1 MVCRGTSFSSWGES
15 GRFNRTRTEVRPRS
29 DRQPVCERMRRVLM
43 LQNLAGFPSRSSVRY
58 ATSLAL
64 AIKGVGGFEL
74 GSPEVRPPAFGRRVA
89 GEANASRWGRLVRY
103 PRTIRRLRLEKEHD
117 VTHVIDHS
125 HANLL
130 GACEPRR
137 SVVTLHDVIPML
149 SALGELDFDRGRL
162 VKLTFGRKLRRI
174 ERCARIIVPSE
185 ATKRQALRFLDIKPQ
200 RVVVVPHGVE
210 LGPDSFTHEGP
221 DGERER
227 VLARYGIDPRKKVV
241 LHVCTRN
248 RYKNSPAVL
257 RMLAKLPKDVALF
270 RVGGP
275 LFDDEA
281 DLARELG
288 VTDRVVDA
296 GRVPSDDGL
305 AACYRASD
313 VFVFPSTFEGFGWPP
328 LEAMAC
334 GTPVVTSN
342 AASLPEVAGDAG
354 VQVDPKDDAALADA
368 VRRVLDDP
376 EERTLRREA
385 GLERAKTFTWEAC
398 ARKTLDV
405 YEAVAREADK
415 AGVGF

>member
-1 MVCRGTSFSSWGES
+1 M
-15 GRFNRTRTEVRPRS
+15 
-29 DRQPVCERMRRVLM
+29 
-43 LQNLAGFPSRSSVRY
+43 RY
-58 ATSLAL
+58 AASLAS
-64 AIKGVGGFEL
+64 AIEEVGSVHL
-74 GSPEVRPPAFGRRVA
+74 VTPEVGPPALVMRVA
-89 GEANASRWGRLVRY
+89 GTANASRWGRLVRY
-103 PRTIRRLRLEKEHD
+103 PRVIRRLRAGGRGGGFD
-117 VTHVIDHS
+117 VTHVVDHS

-185 ATKRQALRFLDIKPQ
+185 ATKRQALRFLDIEPE

-210 LGPDSFTHEGP
+210 LGPASFTDHGP

-227 VLARYGIDPRKKVV
+227 VLATYGIDPARKVV

-257 RMLAKLPKDVALF
+257 RMLSRLPGEVVLL

-275 LFDDEA
+275 LFEDEA
-281 DLARELG
+281 ALAKELG
-288 VTDRVVDA
+288 VADRVVEA
-296 GRVPSDDGL
+296 GRVPGDDGL
-305 AACYRASD
+305 AACYRAAD

-342 AASLPEVAGDAG
+342 AASLPEVVGVRGEAG
-354 VQVDPKDDAALADA
+354 VQVDPHDDAGLAEA
-368 VRRVLDDP
+368 VRRLLDDP
-376 EERTLRREA
+376 EEHARRREA
-385 GLERAKTFTWEAC
+385 GLARAKTFSWEAC
-398 ARKTLDV
+398 ALKTLDV
-405 YEAVAREADK
+405 YEAVSREADA
-415 AGVGF
+415 AGVGY